1 MRDEHVHGEVDHLGV
16 QSEVPGN
23 ALVKHNIPATRIFLG
38 LSRIVTDSVPP
49 KMARLPNFISEGLMI
64 RVFLNSMRI

>member
-16 QSEVPGN
+16 QSKVPGN

-49 KMARLPNFISEGLMI
+49 LS
-64 RVFLNSMRI
+64 